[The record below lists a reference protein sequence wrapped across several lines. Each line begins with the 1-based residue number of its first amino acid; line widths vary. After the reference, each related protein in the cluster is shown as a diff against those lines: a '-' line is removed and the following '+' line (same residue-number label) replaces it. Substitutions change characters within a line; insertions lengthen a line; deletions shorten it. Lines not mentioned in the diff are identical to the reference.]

1 MKTWELLKK
10 LHRDERGAEGL
21 EKLLI
26 LGAVALPLLG
36 ILIYF
41 SNDIMQWVKDIW
53 EKAKG
58 DSSSGGGSGGGGSLG
73 GTLLNP

>member
-1 MKTWELLKK
+1 MKTWVLLKT

-36 ILIYF
+36 ILIFF
-41 SNDIMQWVKDIW
+41 SKDIMKWVVDIW
-53 EKAKG
+53 NTAKG
-58 DSSSGGGSGGGGSLG
+58 DSAGGGGSGGGSLG